1 MITIENCN
9 YFCNSKIIH
18 IELAANKMREPIGR
32 IMSKISKLLQSN
44 LQADLSHLDI
54 DRSFYP
60 LWLIYSQPGMTQQ
73 QLANELGCNKV
84 QVVRIIDYLSDH
96 GYVDRMQHAD
106 DRRKYE
112 LIITDKT
119 ELHINEIKMALEHTS
134 QAGLRDLTAD
144 QIDALYNLLYL
155 IQHNL
160 NTIYKNNLKID
171 E

>member
-1 MITIENCN
+1 MFNIEIAE
-9 YFCNSKIIH
+9 Y
-18 IELAANKMREPIGR
+18 KMREPIGR
-32 IMSKISKLLQSN
+32 IMSKISKSLQYN
-44 LQADLSHLDI
+44 LQTNLNHLDI

-96 GYVDRMQHAD
+96 GYVDRIQHAD

-119 ELHINEIKMALEHTS
+119 ELHINEIKAALEHTS
-134 QAGLRDLTAD
+134 QAGLRGLTAA
-144 QIDALYNLLYL
+144 QTNALYNLLYL
-155 IQHNL
+155 IQNNL
-160 NTIYKNNLKID
+160 NNINKNNLKTD

>member
-1 MITIENCN
+1 
-9 YFCNSKIIH
+9 
-18 IELAANKMREPIGR
+18 MREPVGR
-32 IMSKISKLLQSN
+32 IMSKISKLLQYN
-44 LQADLSHLDI
+44 LQAELCHLDI

-96 GYVDRMQHAD
+96 GYVDRMQNAD

-119 ELHINEIKMALEHTS
+119 ELHIDEIKTALEHTS
-134 QAGLRDLTAD
+134 QAGLSSLTAI
-144 QIDALYNLLYL
+144 QIEELYNLLHL
-155 IQHNL
+155 IQNNL
-160 NTIYKNNLKID
+160 ENIYKNKLNID